1 MHDINVYMH
10 EQVGWD
16 IRSRVGGVRIMN
28 VLRMA
33 ECSPVCSLGGGNPT
47 ELDLRYV

>member
-33 ECSPVCSLGGGNPT
+33 EVCINYKLKINFQ
-47 ELDLRYV
+47 R